1 LASVIRVVGSAVIA
15 TSCGVDL
22 RSRISMRRLSRIL
35 AGTPDVA
42 KVSPVLMSCAPERGS
57 NLYFAREEF
66 CRRTLT
72 TDTAL
77 ATPNPALSEGG
88 TVAML
93 AEPFRTGTKSRSRF
107 DAWPPSGCS
116 SETQYEVAKLL
127 ELPRPRRALDP
138 DLPRARVARVLGSD
152 RCSEKPF
159 LVNGLVASVSVPS
172 QRYGAQKRGSC
183 QREVYC
189 AARVLAT
196 GATGIGRRAC
206 GSGPRQCGERGA
218 PGPEGLPGKLPIIE
232 RWTPETVF
240 YEGDVVTHEGA
251 TFQARRDTGQ
261 MPTHSDW
268 ICLATAGRDGK
279 CIVVRGTHNEAAEYH
294 RLDVV
299 ALNAAASSRSR
310 MNPAPVPALAG
321 NC

>member
-1 LASVIRVVGSAVIA
+1 MLGRLAVAHRKPN
-15 TSCGVDL
+15 T
-22 RSRISMRRLSRIL
+22 RSRSYWN
-35 AGTPDVA
+35 
-42 KVSPVLMSCAPERGS
+42 C
-57 NLYFAREEF
+57 
-66 CRRTLT
+66 
-72 TDTAL
+72 
-77 ATPNPALSEGG
+77 
-88 TVAML
+88 
-93 AEPFRTGTKSRSRF
+93 
-107 DAWPPSGCS
+107 
-116 SETQYEVAKLL
+116 
-127 ELPRPRRALDP
+127 
-138 DLPRARVARVLGSD
+138 RARAVPSIQICLAHAWSRVLGSD